1 MERLRHS
8 SAAEKTHLCTSLASV
23 QEENRHLK
31 TRLEIIEQSRTGTL
45 EATTDDEVRAL
56 LQERKLLEQRLEEA
70 HLHLTD
76 IKSTWSGQ
84 NLSLETQVARLSRQ
98 VAEETADKRK
108 ALRVRDQYFERI
120 QELEKELELIRKEVS
135 EKDNKVGEWIFEIMT
150 EDLMNSFLD
159 SPCKRRAGGR
169 EHRIDRVEK
178 GPRREGHGE
187 AEGDRE

>member
-8 SAAEKTHLCTSLASV
+8 AAAEKSHLSTNLATA
-23 QEENRHLK
+23 QEENRHLR

-45 EATTDDEVRAL
+45 EATTDDQVKSL

-70 HLHLTD
+70 HLHLSD

-108 ALRVRDQYFERI
+108 ALRIRDQYLERI
-120 QELEKELELIRKEVS
+120 EELEKDLEAVKKEQA
-135 EKDNKVGEWIFEIMT
+135 EKDNKVSGIEMKRMSGIIRN
-150 EDLMNSFLD
+150 LIPD
-159 SPCKRRAGGR
+159 SPFERRTGGR
-169 EHRIDRVEK
+169 ELRIDGAEE

>member
-8 SAAEKTHLCTSLASV
+8 AAAEKTHLSTSLASA
-23 QEENRHLK
+23 QEENRHLRM
-31 TRLEIIEQSRTGTL
+31 RLEIIEQSRTGTL
-45 EATTDDEVRAL
+45 EATTDDQVKSL

-108 ALRVRDQYFERI
+108 ALRIRDQYLERI
-120 QELEKELELIRKEVS
+120 KELEKELEVAKREVS
-135 EKDNKVGEWIFEIMT
+135 EKDNKVSSGIYKESLRIIEI
-150 EDLMNSFLD
+150 LF
-159 SPCKRRAGGR
+159 RFAF
-169 EHRIDRVEK
+169 
-178 GPRREGHGE
+178 
-187 AEGDRE
+187 